1 MVLPHPLHKRM
12 LSRICFYGAVTC
24 YLLVFQFVEQRT
36 LTAQENGRVAT
47 ATVAK

>member
-1 MVLPHPLHKRM
+1 M

-47 ATVAK
+47 ATVAE